1 MGTNTWTLTLHGMQI
16 YHVATGKEAA
26 VHFGQEGEY
35 FSDYERQVQIPVA
48 VNDIL

>member
-1 MGTNTWTLTLHGMQI
+1 MGANTWTLILSGMQI

-26 VHFGQEGEY
+26 IHFCLEGEY

-48 VNDIL
+48 ISDIL